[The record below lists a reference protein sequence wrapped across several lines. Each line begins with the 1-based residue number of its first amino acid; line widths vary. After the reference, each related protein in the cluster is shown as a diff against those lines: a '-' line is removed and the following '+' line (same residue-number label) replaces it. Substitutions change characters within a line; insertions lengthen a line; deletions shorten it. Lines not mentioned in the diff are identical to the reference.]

1 MAHWDL
7 GRYRELLQV
16 MARRLQLDPRLKR
29 RFDSSDLVQE
39 TLLKA
44 HQAQEQFRGQTEGE
58 RIKWLH
64 QILANTARDK
74 IREVHADK
82 RDPHLERSL
91 DALVHDSSA
100 RLEAWLAAEQSSPSE
115 KVERQEL
122 LLQVGEALNRL
133 PEDQRDAI
141 IRHHL
146 MGEPVSEIARHM
158 GCTNKAVAGLLYRG
172 LNTLREN
179 LDTGSRS

>member
-1 MAHWDL
+1 PQFHTSHRVIGGPFTSTREVPTMAQWDP

-64 QILANTARDK
+64 QILANPARDK
-74 IREVHADK
+74 IREAHADK
-82 RDPHLERSL
+82 RDPNLERSL
-91 DALVHDSSA
+91 DAMVHDSSV
-100 RLEAWLAAEQSSPSE
+100 RLEAWLAAEQSSPSQ

-122 LLQVGEALNRL
+122 LLQVSEALN
-133 PEDQRDAI
+133 
-141 IRHHL
+141 
-146 MGEPVSEIARHM
+146 
-158 GCTNKAVAGLLYRG
+158 
-172 LNTLREN
+172 
-179 LDTGSRS
+179 

>member
-1 MAHWDL
+1 MAQWDP

-16 MARRLQLDPRLKR
+16 MARRLQLDPCLKR

-44 HQAQEQFRGQTEGE
+44 HQAQKQFRGQTEGE

-74 IREVHADK
+74 IREAHADK
-82 RDPHLERSL
+82 RDPNLERSL
-91 DALVHDSSA
+91 DAMVHDSSV
-100 RLEAWLAAEQSSPSE
+100 RLEAWLVAEQSSPSQ

-122 LLQVGEALNRL
+122 LLQVSEALNRL
-133 PEDQRDAI
+133 PADQGDAI
-141 IRHHL
+141 IHHHL
-146 MGEPVSEIARHM
+146 MGETVSEIARHM
-158 GCTNKAVAGLLYRG
+158 GCTNKAIAGLLYRG
-172 LNTLREN
+172 LNKLREI
-179 LDTGSRS
+179 LDAGSRS

>member
-1 MAHWDL
+1 MAQWDP

-44 HQAQEQFRGQTEGE
+44 YQAQKQFRGQTEGE

-74 IREVHADK
+74 IREAHADK
-82 RDPHLERSL
+82 RDPNLERSL
-91 DALVHDSSA
+91 DAMAHDSSV
-100 RLEAWLAAEQSSPSE
+100 RLEAWLAAEQSSPSQ

-122 LLQVGEALNRL
+122 LLQVSEALNRL
-133 PEDQRDAI
+133 PADQGDAI

-146 MGEPVSEIARHM
+146 MGEPVSEIARQM
-158 GCTNKAVAGLLYRG
+158 GCTKQAVAGLLYRG
-172 LNTLREN
+172 LNKLREI
-179 LDTGSRS
+179 LDAGSRS

>member
-1 MAHWDL
+1 MAQWDP

-39 TLLKA
+39 TLFKA
-44 HQAQEQFRGQTEGE
+44 HQTQKQFHGQTEGE

-74 IREVHADK
+74 IREAHADK
-82 RDPHLERSL
+82 RDPNLERSL
-91 DALVHDSSA
+91 DVMVNESSV
-100 RLEAWLAAEQSSPSE
+100 RLEAWLAAEQSSPSQ

-122 LLQVGEALNRL
+122 LLQVSEALNRL
-133 PEDQRDAI
+133 PADQGDAI
-141 IRHHL
+141 ICHHL
-146 MGEPVSEIARHM
+146 MGSRCRRSPGTWAPPTRRLPACSIA
-158 GCTNKAVAGLLYRG
+158 G
-172 LNTLREN
+172 
-179 LDTGSRS
+179 

>member
-1 MAHWDL
+1 MAEWDP

-44 HQAQEQFRGQTEGE
+44 HQAQKQFRGQSEGE

-74 IREVHADK
+74 IREAHADK
-82 RDPHLERSL
+82 RDPNLERSL
-91 DALVHDSSA
+91 DAMVHDSSV
-100 RLEAWLAAEQSSPSE
+100 RLEAWLAAEQSSPSQ
-115 KVERQEL
+115 KAERQ
-122 LLQVGEALNRL
+122 
-133 PEDQRDAI
+133 
-141 IRHHL
+141 
-146 MGEPVSEIARHM
+146 SY
-158 GCTNKAVAGLLYRG
+158 C
-172 LNTLREN
+172 
-179 LDTGSRS
+179 SR